1 MKLKPYLMLALLW
14 AVAQGLWAQWARVD
28 NELELKQALADGQRN
43 IKLDYDIQLSGYLDI
58 DGKTSTID
66 LNGHKL
72 SRNLSSSSDAGHV
85 IWVHNNSNL
94 TIADNSDTHSGS
106 IEGGKATNGG
116 GINVWPGCTLTVTG
130 GTFKNNSASDNGGAI
145 FVRNGA
151 TATISNAS
159 FIGNFAADHAGAI
172 WNNGTLSVTDCTFTG
187 NTAKDVG
194 GIYNSVTETDGITYA
209 GTATLT
215 RCTFTGN
222 KGTAGAGALAN
233 AMGDTEMTI
242 EDCTIQD
249 NTAYEYGAGIWNG
262 GTLNM
267 KGKIT
272 VTDNTNTD
280 DEDSNVFLK
289 TGQVI
294 TLTGSLTGSSIGVTL
309 EGSTGTFTKGY
320 NTYHSTAEPF
330 TIFTADH
337 SIELIVSLAGNEAC
351 LITGSIFYIERS
363 WDETNKKVVN
373 IEKSLFGS
381 QLAYGDTPEYEEQYK
396 KVTNA
401 PANTPNEWFGMG
413 GYSSNFA
420 EYYVVLGKVYR
431 ETIVVQGKNVHL
443 ILCDGATLTLT
454 GGLRLEGDNKLYIH
468 CQSYG
473 DRMGKLIVTNKY
485 NIAAGIGS
493 ARYDEILRKVG
504 ELVIYGGHIETTGGS
519 GGAGIGSGGKLH
531 YSDDNQ
537 LCKSVIV
544 YGGYVQAKGGE
555 NAAGIGGGSG
565 GPGPGI
571 AGGNFILY
579 DGNVIATGG
588 DSPDYN
594 DINNFGG
601 GAGIG
606 GGGTSERNPRGGYGG
621 NVTVYGG
628 TLTATGSLGAAGIG
642 SAHLSDD
649 KEKRQLCGGTFN
661 IYGGTVIAESSL
673 AGAGIG
679 GGFNSGGAEVNVYGG
694 TVTAKGGYQGAGI
707 GGGNNGIGGNVTIT
721 GGTVTAT
728 GGGGA
733 AGIGGSIGGNG
744 GNVTISGGT
753 VTAEGGGSGAG
764 IGGGYI
770 GDGGNVTISG
780 GNVTATGGE
789 KGAGIGSGYISYDTQ
804 LHGGGTVTITGGNVT
819 ATGGEKSAG
828 IGGGYDGCGG
838 DVTITGGIVKAKA
851 GNQGGEGNRAIG
863 PGKGNDKYGTLVIG
877 DIFMV
882 GAGNNGSVE
891 SIVDADERVNACWFR
906 TYAEISL
913 CTHPGATY
921 TIEGTDGSGTH
932 TWHCSH
938 CATQFKTEPHDFDKN
953 GECKV
958 CHFKGTVNTVTIYL
972 PDANDDD
979 TYEEDGRYK
988 TYSYDMVAGTT
999 FTLPG
1004 APQDLYDMEF
1014 AGWLVTTGTVSSSS
1028 SYRTYPGE
1036 MLLPEKTEYTLERDV
1051 NFVARYK
1058 DIAIYLADNSDNGE
1072 KLYNYDGKK
1081 ATSVTLAGRTLYKD
1095 GGWNTLC
1102 LPFSLTEAEIAAS
1115 LLAGADIRTLWSSSF
1130 DESDG
1135 TLTLTFTAKDE
1146 VTSITAGTPYIV
1158 KWEPTTPN
1166 TVSNLILNNVIIS
1179 NATSPVETKYVN
1191 FVGTYSPIDIFTE
1204 EKTNLYL
1211 GANDKLYYPSGE
1223 GMTSF
1228 PINSFRAYFQL
1239 KGGLS
1244 AGELSTTEGQE
1255 GQNIKAFVLNFGEE
1269 TGIDE
1274 VNGYGLWV
1282 NGYGAGWCTLD
1293 GRRIIGTPTAQGVYI
1308 YNGRKVMIK

>member
-1 MKLKPYLMLALLW
+1 MVISEIICIFGPAYYKLLFDPTFMKLKPYLMLALLW

-145 FVRNGA
+145 
-151 TATISNAS
+151 
-159 FIGNFAADHAGAI
+159 

-242 EDCTIQD
+242 EDCTIEN

-289 TGQVI
+289 TDQVI

-707 GGGNNGIGGNVTIT
+707 GGGNNGIGG
-721 GGTVTAT
+721 
-728 GGGGA
+728 
-733 AGIGGSIGGNG
+733 
-744 GNVTISGGT
+744 
-753 VTAEGGGSGAG
+753 
-764 IGGGYI
+764 
-770 GDGGNVTISG
+770 
-780 GNVTATGGE
+780 
-789 KGAGIGSGYISYDTQ
+789 
-804 LHGGGTVTITGGNVT
+804 
-819 ATGGEKSAG
+819 
-828 IGGGYDGCGG
+828 

-882 GAGNNGSVE
+882 GAGNDGSVE
-891 SIVDADERVNACWFR
+891 SIFDADERVNACWFR
-906 TYAEISL
+906 TYAEVSL

-1081 ATSVTLAGRTLYKD
+1081 ATSVALAGRTLYKD

-1179 NATSPVETKYVN
+1179 NATSPVETKYVD

-1223 GMTSF
+1223 DSF
-1228 PINSFRAYFQL
+1228 IINSCRAYFEL
-1239 KGGLS
+1239 KEGLT
-1244 AGELSTTEGQE
+1244 AGKPVSTDVHP
-1255 GQNIKAFVLNFGEE
+1255 IKAFVLNFGEE
-1269 TGIDE
+1269 TGIEE

-1293 GRRIIGTPTAQGVYI
+1293 GRRIIGKPTAQGVYI